1 MSAKKKKK
9 LYEGKT
15 KTLYETET
23 PEQLILTFRDDLPL
37 TGTKVLTVEGKGEIN
52 NQISARLCRFLES
65 YHIPTHFVEI
75 IAKDSMTVRALDMI
89 PVVLVVHNTVGSALA
104 KRAGLKEGKVLD
116 KPLVEYRFKDEA
128 RQDDFPSRN
137 DVLAAGV
144 ITSPDLHILERYSN
158 KINVVA
164 RSFYARRGLALENLR
179 LEFGRYKNRMV
190 LGDELSLDT
199 CQLLEEKSGDKVF
212 PGRSSSDA
220 AALLRIYR
228 ELGARILSANG

>member
-1 MSAKKKKK
+1 M
-9 LYEGKT
+9 
-15 KTLYETET
+15 
-23 PEQLILTFRDDLPL
+23 
-37 TGTKVLTVEGKGEIN
+37 
-52 NQISARLCRFLES
+52 
-65 YHIPTHFVEI
+65 
-75 IAKDSMTVRALDMI
+75 
-89 PVVLVVHNTVGSALA
+89 
-104 KRAGLKEGKVLD
+104 
-116 KPLVEYRFKDEA
+116 
-128 RQDDFPSRN
+128 
-137 DVLAAGV
+137 
-144 ITSPDLHILERYSN
+144 
-158 KINVVA
+158 VA